1 MKMPYAPTALLVLSS
16 TAVNALSTPST
27 PAGFS
32 YVADTV
38 VTREGYVSV
47 TSDDLGDGSSF
58 FNASHRRQVYA
69 TYDGHSRVVME
80 KRVAFTSCSPDMAY
94 AKTWPKCEDGVT
106 AVPTYSSE
114 PGMGYFNVGRGDPM
128 CANTPNLGCCGT
140 TCNHTDYL
148 PTTIRFTRPNQ
159 YTPLHGEFAAV
170 YDFDPVAL
178 TCKCHRH
185 PPSNLYPDPDTGG
198 PTPGPG
204 VGFGPMYREFNEFNA
219 SVYSE
224 LDDSGEY
231 TRYPGPTMESKIMR
245 LNTSSAKCQIVGRGQ
260 DQRRVCTS
268 KYKGNGTDP
277 DCIYSKPFS
286 CDSGHG
292 SFQSVSSVPAS
303 GGDPISFRGS
313 FVGQSHYSVGTGQ
326 PDPIGTSINLEGTI
340 RKFQHEFRVDYR
352 LFNLP
357 FMCYSEENV
366 KQCGV
371 PPKMNKDGPIN
382 PPEQSDVKKIQKI
395 MKATLKKVMGSD

>member
-16 TAVNALSTPST
+16 TAVNAFSTP
-27 PAGFS
+27 GFS
-32 YVADTV
+32 YVADMV
-38 VTREGYVSV
+38 VTREGYVGIN
-47 TSDDLGDGSSF
+47 SDEGDDGSSF

-69 TYDGHSRVVME
+69 TYDGYSRVVME
-80 KRVAFTSCSPDMAY
+80 KRVKFTSCSPDA
-94 AKTWPKCEDGVT
+94 ANWPKCEDGVT

-114 PGMGYFNVGRGDPM
+114 PDVEFEFTVGPGDSM
-128 CANTPNLGCCGT
+128 CKNTPNLGCCGT

-159 YTPLHGEFAAV
+159 FGAHLV

-178 TCKCHRH
+178 TCKCH
-185 PPSNLYPDPDTGG
+185 PPSNLYSDPDTGG
-198 PTPGPG
+198 PTPGPD
-204 VGFGPMYREFNEFNA
+204 VGFGPMYQEFNEFNA

-245 LNTSSAKCQIVGRGQ
+245 LNTSSAKCHIVGRGQ

-313 FVGQSHYSVGTGQ
+313 FVGQSHYSLGTGQ
-326 PDPIGTSINLEGTI
+326 PDPVGTSINLEGTI
-340 RKFQHEFRVDYR
+340 RKFQHEARVDYR

-366 KQCGV
+366 KKCGA

-382 PPEQSDVKKIQKI
+382 PSEQSDVKKIQKI

>member
-1 MKMPYAPTALLVLSS
+1 MKMSYAPTALLVLVLFSS
-16 TAVNALSTPST
+16 TAINALSTP
-27 PAGFS
+27 GFS
-32 YVADTV
+32 YVADMV
-38 VTREGYVSV
+38 VTRDSFSSESYTAGAS
-47 TSDDLGDGSSF
+47 GGSF
-58 FNASHRRQVYA
+58 FNNSHRRQVYA

-80 KRVAFTSCSPDMAY
+80 KRVKFTSCSPDA
-94 AKTWPKCEDGVT
+94 ANWPKCEDGVT

-114 PGMGYFNVGRGDPM
+114 PDVEFEFTVGPGDSM
-128 CANTPNLGCCGT
+128 CKNTPNLGCCGT

-159 YTPLHGEFAAV
+159 FTPLHGLFAAV

-204 VGFGPMYREFNEFNA
+204 VGFGPLYREFNEFNA

-231 TRYPGPTMESKIMR
+231 AWHTYPGPKESEIMR
-245 LNTSSAKCQIVGRGQ
+245 LNTSSAKCHIVGRGQ

-326 PDPIGTSINLEGTI
+326 PDPVGTSINLEGTI

-366 KQCGV
+366 KQCGA